1 MTPWR
6 VSHDWEPMLHLKGER
21 KDGGWKRRRREDARK
36 ERRDNG
42 QEE

>member
-6 VSHDWEPMLHLKGER
+6 VSHAWEPMLHLKGER
-21 KDGGWKRRRREDARK
+21 KDGGWKRRREDARK